1 MKAIKRVLKRGRS
14 VERSRANS
22 MSSMWSQIAVAQ
34 VALWLIVALLM
45 VWASLYS
52 AEHLAHMYVFER
64 LSGIVDLN
72 NGNFAGFE
80 LGMLSEL
87 KTWDNYEATSEGW
100 PSLLAKSYAF
110 IEYCIL
116 LFLAAAGVC
125 AIMGLYK
132 VFSSV
137 YTYYFSIQAKF
148 CRGLVNGELSVH
160 YRPIVNMN
168 TGLWIG
174 AEALLRWT
182 HKGQPI
188 SPTVFIP
195 LIERSGIMP
204 MTTRWICQRV
214 IEDYSCLLW
223 ACDGFYININ
233 LSSQDVSDPT
243 FPAFIQQLLSQYR
256 IPASRIVF
264 EVTEG
269 VVLDTREA
277 TLHLN
282 QLRAQGHKIALDDFG
297 TGYSNLSYLDW
308 MPLDILKIDRC
319 FVGKKDQG
327 RANTI
332 LVHLLNMARHLELN
346 VIVEGVETPE
356 QVERLRALGAV
367 TAQGCFY
374 AKDLTA
380 EGLVHGY
387 FSLAHPDMNRVI

>member
-14 VERSRANS
+14 VERSWANS
-22 MSSMWSQIAVAQ
+22 ISSMWSQVAVAQ

-52 AEHLAHMYVFER
+52 VEHLAQMYVFER
-64 LSGIVDLN
+64 LSNIVDLS
-72 NGNFAGFE
+72 NGNFSGFE
-80 LGMLSEL
+80 PGMLSEL
-87 KTWDNYEATSEGW
+87 KAMGNYEASVEEW

-116 LFLAAAGVC
+116 LSMSAAGVC
-125 AIMGLYK
+125 TIIGLYK
-132 VFSSV
+132 VFSSI
-137 YTYYFSIQAKF
+137 YTYYFSMQARF

-160 YRPIVNMN
+160 YQPIVNMN
-168 TGLWIG
+168 TGLWVG

-182 HKGQPI
+182 HKGQTI
-188 SPTVFIP
+188 SPAVFIP

-204 MTTRWICQRV
+204 LTTRWICQRV

-243 FPAFIQQLLSQYR
+243 FPAFIQQLLSQYG

-269 VVLDTREA
+269 VVLDKYEA
-277 TLHLN
+277 ILHLN

-297 TGYSNLSYLDW
+297 TGYSNLSYLDCL
-308 MPLDILKIDRC
+308 PLDILKIDRC
-319 FVGKKDQG
+319 FVSKKGQG

-332 LVHLLNMARHLELN
+332 LVHLLNMARHLKLN

-356 QVERLRALGAV
+356 QVERLLTLGAT
-367 TAQGCFY
+367 TAQGWFY

-380 EGLVHGY
+380 EDLVHGY
-387 FSLAHPDMNRVI
+387 FSLVHPDMNRVI